1 MRWKIFFGHVQITSS
16 AIHPIIALTSKTCA
30 ELATAGSTM
39 PTTTAFPFQRIR
51 VKGATQEIYLQDTTL
66 TQDGNSVTENVT
78 CGTKDQSLY
87 TPYLCLDTRFVDV
100 ILRFSETHQSIQSI
114 PMYYIYLKF
123 RFIWLFL
130 IPLNI

>member
-1 MRWKIFFGHVQITSS
+1 MRRKIFFGHVQITSS
-16 AIHPIIALTSKTCA
+16 AIHPIKALTSKTCA
-30 ELATAGSTM
+30 ELGTAGNTM

-114 PMYYIYLKF
+114 PI
-123 RFIWLFL
+123 
-130 IPLNI
+130 

>member
-1 MRWKIFFGHVQITSS
+1 
-16 AIHPIIALTSKTCA
+16 
-30 ELATAGSTM
+30 M

-130 IPLNI
+130 IPLNV